1 MPTLIAL
8 LRGVNVGGHG
18 KVPMPRLRE
27 LLTEDGYDD
36 VQTYVQS
43 GNIVL
48 STRKSPASLSKA
60 LRGLIADEFG
70 VDNPVI
76 VRTRDEIA
84 AVVDKNPLADV
95 ADQPKLYQVTFYD
108 DPPSAELVAK
118 FEKLVGD
125 NERMVVDGREL
136 YCWHADGAA
145 RSKLWNGIAG
155 AKLGTSRNWN
165 TVTKLLAMADQGSG

>member
-27 LLTEDGYDD
+27 VLEDAGYQD

-48 STRKSPASLSKA
+48 STRRSAESLAKDM
-60 LRGLIADEFG
+60 RGLVKAEFG
-70 VDNPVI
+70 VDTPVI
-76 VRTRDEIA
+76 VRTRDQIA
-84 AVVDKNPLADV
+84 KVVEKNPLADV
-95 ADQPKLYQVTFYD
+95 ADVPKLYQVTFYD
-108 DPPSAELVAK
+108 EKVPKDLVAK
-118 FEKLVGD
+118 LDGLRAGDEQLVA
-125 NERMVVDGREL
+125 DGREL
-136 YCWHADGAA
+136 YVWHPDGAA
-145 RSKLWNGIAG
+145 RSKLWNGIAA

-165 TVTKLLAMADQGSG
+165 TVTKLLEMADA

>member
-1 MPTLIAL
+1 MATLIAL

-27 LLTEDGYDD
+27 LLTEDGYDN

-48 STRKSPASLSKA
+48 DTRKSPSSLAKA
-60 LRGLIADEFG
+60 LRKLIADEFD
-70 VDNPVI
+70 VDTPVI

-95 ADQPKLYQVTFYD
+95 AEVPKLYQVTFYD
-108 DPPSAELVAK
+108 DPVPKDLVKK
-118 FEKLVGD
+118 FEGLVGE
-125 NERMVVDGREL
+125 NEQMVVDGREL

-145 RSKLWNGIAG
+145 RSKLWNGIANT
-155 AKLGTSRNWN
+155 KLGTSRNWN
-165 TVTKLLAMADQGSG
+165 TVTKLLAMADPG